1 MNLIMNAEHNNTK
14 GQERGKASPLVEFI
28 IYLLFAL
35 GPLTGNVILVLFGV
49 LSADFAVLPSDLL
62 ITIPSFMFPFAF
74 VQLFSGAISDVKGRY
89 TVILLGL
96 SIFGIGMIL
105 ASLSFSLLI
114 FILANVLGGIGFGFV
129 NPVLIALITDI
140 TPGPK
145 ISKKIGLLGAVAN
158 LAVGI
163 GPLLAGQILIV
174 GWRYLYII
182 FVVITVV
189 CFIIIFSLKRNQPEN
204 TSEMEIREFF
214 SQLGLE
220 IRRPVV
226 LILIL
231 SAFLVSHTS
240 IAAIIWTSRSFTNE
254 ISTNISSVVL
264 LLYGIMGFVSAN
276 IAGLLIKKR
285 GIRLTLSI
293 ALISLI
299 IGDIILVVFGDNS
312 LEALVLTTT
321 GLIFMGFAGGLLF
334 TSLMFYSQTLSQ
346 ERRGALAGLTT
357 AGQFIGIAFVTI
369 TLEPFFNSGGISLV
383 YIIILI
389 ISMILCVIL
398 LLLDKFAKK
407 TR

>member
-1 MNLIMNAEHNNTK
+1 MNSGQGDTK
-14 GQERGKASPLVEFI
+14 RQEPVKSPLLVEFI

-49 LSADFAVLPSDLL
+49 LSADFSVLPSDLL

-96 SIFGIGMIL
+96 SIFGMGMIL
-105 ASLSFSLLI
+105 ASLSFSLII
-114 FILANVLGGIGFGFV
+114 FVLANVLGGIGFGFV

-145 ISKKIGLLGAVAN
+145 ISKKMGFLGAVAN

-174 GWRYLYII
+174 GWRYLYVIFIVII
-182 FVVITVV
+182 VVG
-189 CFIIIFSLKRNQPEN
+189 FIIIFSLKRSQPKN
-204 TSEMEIREFF
+204 TSEMKIREFF
-214 SQLGLE
+214 SHLGIEL
-220 IRRPVV
+220 RRPVV
-226 LILIL
+226 LLLIL

-240 IAAIIWTSRSFTNE
+240 IATIIWTSRSFTHIIPE
-254 ISTNISSVVL
+254 NISGVVL

-276 IAGLLIKKR
+276 IAGLTIKKR
-285 GIRLTLSI
+285 GIRLTLSV
-293 ALISLI
+293 AMISLI
-299 IGDIILVVFGDNS
+299 IADFILVLFGNNS
-312 LEALVLTTT
+312 FEALALTTI
-321 GLIFMGFAGGLLF
+321 GLLFMGFAGGLLF
-334 TSLMFYSQTLSQ
+334 TSLMYFSQTLSK

-369 TLEPFFNSGGISLV
+369 TLEPFFNSGGISLI
-383 YIIILI
+383 YI
-389 ISMILCVIL
+389 VIL
-398 LLLDKFAKK
+398 AISIVLLVVLILLHKFAKK
-407 TR
+407 IK